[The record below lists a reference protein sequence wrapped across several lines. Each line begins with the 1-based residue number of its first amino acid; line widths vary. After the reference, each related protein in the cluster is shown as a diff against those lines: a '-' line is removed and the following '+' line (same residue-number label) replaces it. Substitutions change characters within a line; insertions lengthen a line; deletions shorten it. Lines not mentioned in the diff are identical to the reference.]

1 MLYDR
6 KIKYLD
12 YLENGQRIQ
21 GVGYVKLERREE
33 TLGLELA
40 VTGLRATDSCERDV
54 MICGAGEAKC
64 VGKIIISNGRGQWKQ
79 LFRNLENMGGT
90 GISYEELQGVRIPV
104 GVGREISS
112 GWRHEAGKAL
122 EGRDAAKSCEGEM
135 GMSEGSGRGSQAALA
150 EHAAPEKGMERKG
163 WMEPEEGAGRKD
175 RAMPERGMER
185 KSRMEPEEGAGRKDR
200 AAPGEGMER
209 KGRKEPEEGAGRKDR
224 AAPERG
230 MERKSRMEPEEG
242 AGRKDRVMRRGNREI
257 WAAESAPVQNQ
268 EAGDTEKICRE
279 ASAEKQKRGS
289 EKPVRLLEDKWQ
301 QLWAIYPHIKPFED
315 KREYLSIG
323 PSDFVLFSSASYK
336 MVNNSFLLH
345 GYYNYRHLI
354 LARLEKKGEPVYYI
368 GVPGSYFEKEK
379 QVAIMFGFESFEC
392 AEEPAQPGDFGY
404 YMMRTQL

>member
-200 AAPGEGMER
+200 
-209 KGRKEPEEGAGRKDR
+209 
-224 AAPERG
+224 
-230 MERKSRMEPEEG
+230 
-242 AGRKDRVMRRGNREI
+242 VMRRGNREI